1 MQDFP
6 GGSDIKQSTCHY
18 RRYRRCLFNPWVRK
32 IPWRRK
38 WQPTP
43 ELFPGKSNGQSAWQA
58 TKSQIWLT
66 HSHLILIRSACVLSH
81 VWLFVTPRKPAILL
95 CPQHFSGK
103 NTGVGCHFLLQEIFL
118 TQKLNLCLLHWQE
131 DSLPLQ
137 YLGSNVDN
145 SLLIITKKTGK
156 GQFSFQSQRKAM
168 PKNAQTTTQLHSSHM
183 LAK

>member
-81 VWLFVTPRKPAILL
+81 VWLFVTPLTVAHQAPQSMGFFQAWILEWVAIS
-95 CPQHFSGK
+95 FSRGSFWLRDQ
-103 NTGVGCHFLLQEIFL
+103 TWVSHIAGRSFY
-118 TQKLNLCLLHWQE
+118 CLSH
-131 DSLPLQ
+131 S
-137 YLGSNVDN
+137 GSPDREEGDTSRRGSWNPDWK
-145 SLLIITKKTGK
+145 S
-156 GQFSFQSQRKAM
+156 
-168 PKNAQTTTQLHSSHM
+168 
-183 LAK
+183 